1 MIGQPV
7 PLFGSPFADAKGN
20 VWLLSYRPVYPEKG
34 SPYTVIS
41 PDGTAQGPAQVWPR
55 SSLSA
60 ISNEI
65 WRTNHLADIS
75 LTSR

>member
-20 VWLLSYRPVYPEKG
+20 VWLLSYRPVYPEEG

-41 PDGTAQGPAQVWPR
+41 PDGTAQGPAQVQLVR
-55 SSLSA
+55 
-60 ISNEI
+60 
-65 WRTNHLADIS
+65 HLERNMADKPS
-75 LTSR
+75 G